1 MNFNNTS
8 MIFMFVILLLIL
20 FISKEFR
27 KNKKTPFEKIFHQAS
42 LSFDE
47 VHQNIDEKCFPS
59 LNKQTFR
66 KPFTKLLNKLKQ
78 YGFYNSKFIIQ
89 NQKSCLHFNENLNVC
104 YDYPN
109 IKDPNLKS
117 EKICIQCNEIE
128 RQVKHD
134 IGFLLK
140 YNLIK
145 TYFDKNTIFIYKRY
159 LCSNK
164 QNLIIGIQL
173 QDA

>member
-1 MNFNNTS
+1 MNINHSS
-8 MIFMFVILLLIL
+8 MIIMFVILLLIL

-27 KNKKTPFEKIFHQAS
+27 KDKTPQFEKIFYQTS

-47 VHQNIDEKCFPS
+47 VYQNIKTQCFPS
-59 LNKQTFR
+59 LKNQSFR
-66 KPFTKLLNKLKQ
+66 KPFINLLNKLKRF
-78 YGFYNSKFIIQ
+78 GFYQTKFIIQ
-89 NQKSCLHFNENLNVC
+89 NQKSCLHFDENLNVC
-104 YDYPN
+104 LEYQKNPN
-109 IKDPNLKS
+109 HHLKT
-117 EKICIQCNEIE
+117 EKICLNCQDIQ

-159 LCSNK
+159 SCPNN
-164 QNLIIGIQL
+164 QTLIIGLQIQL
-173 QDA
+173 A

>member
-1 MNFNNTS
+1 MNFNHSS
-8 MIFMFVILLLIL
+8 MIMMFVILLLIL

-27 KNKKTPFEKIFHQAS
+27 KDKTPQFEKIFYQTS
-42 LSFDE
+42 ISFDE
-47 VHQNIDEKCFPS
+47 IYQNIKNECFPS
-59 LNKQTFR
+59 LKNQLFR
-66 KPFTKLLNKLKQ
+66 KPFTNLLNKLKRF
-78 YGFYNSKFIIQ
+78 GFYQNKFIIL
-89 NQKSCLHFNENLNVC
+89 NENSCLHFDENFNVC
-104 YDYPN
+104 FDLISN
-109 IKDPNLKS
+109 QKS
-117 EKICIQCNEIE
+117 DKICFQCLDIH

-164 QNLIIGIQL
+164 QNLIIGL
-173 QDA
+173 QIKLA